1 MDRKIGGEAMEQICM
16 SCMFKAMPSKDMAPK
31 IVHVFSHILTQIKS
45 QLKVGLENCQ
55 LVRQRLS
62 GECPG
67 RV

>member
-1 MDRKIGGEAMEQICM
+1 MDRKIGGEAMDQICM